1 MTHGKAINHPR
12 NAISGMLLAISVV
25 TGTFLLADLLA
36 PTPSMTEWLATTAV
50 APVDAPIFIVTAE
63 FGDFSGWTPEKIA
76 NAIRSPLAALGV
88 VVALRPE
95 LQAGGGLYNGG
106 SYEFAMLVART
117 FHKVVVPQDAR

>member
-1 MTHGKAINHPR
+1 MTHGNPINHPR
-12 NAISGMLLAISVV
+12 NALAGMALAISVV
-25 TGTFLLADLLA
+25 TGIFLLGDLLA
-36 PTPSMTEWLATTAV
+36 PTPATTERLAIGPV

-63 FGDFSGWTPEKIA
+63 FRTFAGWTPEKIA
-76 NAIRSPLAALGV
+76 NAIRDPFAGLGV

-117 FHKVVVPQDAR
+117 FHTVIKPQGAR

>member
-1 MTHGKAINHPR
+1 MTHGNPIYHPR

-36 PTPSMTEWLATTAV
+36 PTPSMTEWLATSTA

-63 FGDFSGWTPEKIA
+63 FENFSGWTPEKIA
-76 NAIRSPLAALGV
+76 NAIRGPLAALGV

-117 FHKVVVPQDAR
+117 FHKVVSPQDAR